1 MAQDL
6 MRYDLITQDA
16 LRGVV
21 RLALTRVAK
30 SGLPGDH
37 HFYIAFNTRH
47 PEVRLSERLRA
58 RYPQEMTIVL
68 QHQFWGLD
76 VLDDRFEV
84 DLSFDNIAERL
95 SVPFAALKGFVDP
108 SVQFGLQFDVAVANP
123 AAEPAEGARTGTE
136 SAAGHPSSSEPG
148 AELPAV
154 GGDTAAQPQADA
166 PKVVKLDTFRKK

>member
-1 MAQDL
+1 
-6 MRYDLITQDA
+6 MRYDVITQDA

-47 PEVRLSERLRA
+47 PEVQLSDRLRA

-68 QHQFWGLD
+68 QHQFWGLE
-76 VLDDRFEV
+76 VLEDRFEV
-84 DLSFDNIAERL
+84 DLSFDNVSERL
-95 SVPFAALKGFVDP
+95 SVPFAALKGFFDP
-108 SVQFGLQFDVAVANP
+108 SVQFGLQFEVAVANP

-136 SAAGHPSSSEPG
+136 PLAAQLLSSEPRADPSPIGSEG
-148 AELPAV
+148 AV
-154 GGDTAAQPQADA
+154 AQPEAA
-166 PKVVKLDTFRKK
+166 EPKVVQLDTFRKK